1 MVTADLECGTEYPVS
16 HVCQTPTDD
25 DHFRV
30 QDIYHGGE
38 PYAGEIGRPVQDLDG
53 KGVAGLSRLE
63 DDLGVDGGGV
73 VAAQCGFAAFI
84 DLTKNLP
91 ADRGAGGEG
100 LPAALLSATALG
112 TVDHQLDVTHLTCG
126 APCASNQSVIGYD
139 SCSDAG
145 AEGHVGHVSSPFA
158 HADSM
163 LGDCGGVGVVFKGYG
178 EGQLSLEHISEGNG
192 GELREVG
199 GIDEGSGHGVDR
211 ARRGYSDGDRTTGA
225 DLFQETTV
233 HRTDCFDHGLG
244 WLVCGGGATGLGDD
258 GRWGIGEGGAKG
270 GATYVDAKY

>member
-1 MVTADLECGTEYPVS
+1 MEGEDVVAAGLECGTEYPVS
-16 HVCQTPTDD
+16 HVCQPSTDD
-25 DHFRV
+25 DHLGV
-30 QDIYHGGE
+30 QDIYYGGE
-38 PYAGEIGRPVQDLDG
+38 PYAGEIGSSIDDLGG
-53 KGVAGLSRLE
+53 KGVAGLSCLE
-63 DDLGVDGGGV
+63 DGLGVDGGVV

-84 DLTKNLP
+84 DLTENLP

-112 TVDHQLDVTHLTCG
+112 AVDHQLDVTHLTCG
-126 APCASNQSVIGYD
+126 APCASDQSVIGYD

-163 LGDCGGVGVVFKGYG
+163 LGDGGGIGVVFEGYG
-178 EGQLSLEHISEGNG
+178 EGQLSLEHIPEGNG

-199 GIDEGSGHGVDR
+199 GIDEGSGDGIDR
-211 ARRGYSDGDRTTGA
+211 ARRGYSDCDRTTGT

-244 WLVCGGGATGLGDD
+244 GLVGGGGATGLGED
-258 GRWGIGEGGAKG
+258 GRW
-270 GATYVDAKY
+270 